1 MKDEFDNLKTDKK
14 IWINWNSSLEDKNT
28 VVRIIQSILTQ
39 EQNAEISPINEYM
52 RHTFKAFAYFV
63 NKTLDTSVNKFRF
76 GEDIGEIEKEISL
89 EIDNKLYKLILR
101 DSGQIQLFD
110 ENDIKVVAKPLL
122 KNYLEKNK
130 IIITDKK
137 STRWYGQKVFK
148 ILKM

>member
-1 MKDEFDNLKTDKK
+1 
-14 IWINWNSSLEDKNT
+14 
-28 VVRIIQSILTQ
+28 
-39 EQNAEISPINEYM
+39 
-52 RHTFKAFAYFV
+52 
-63 NKTLDTSVNKFRF
+63 VNKFRF

>member
-1 MKDEFDNLKTDKK
+1 M
-14 IWINWNSSLEDKNT
+14 W
-28 VVRIIQSILTQ
+28 
-39 EQNAEISPINEYM
+39 P
-52 RHTFKAFAYFV
+52 
-63 NKTLDTSVNKFRF
+63 SVCV
-76 GEDIGEIEKEISL
+76 ST
-89 EIDNKLYKLILR
+89 
-101 DSGQIQLFD
+101 QIQLFD

>member
-1 MKDEFDNLKTDKK
+1 M
-14 IWINWNSSLEDKNT
+14 
-28 VVRIIQSILTQ
+28 
-39 EQNAEISPINEYM
+39 
-52 RHTFKAFAYFV
+52 
-63 NKTLDTSVNKFRF
+63 NKFRF

>member
-1 MKDEFDNLKTDKK
+1 M
-14 IWINWNSSLEDKNT
+14 EDKNT
-28 VVRIIQSILTQ
+28 VVRIIQSILVQ

-52 RHTFKAFAYFV
+52 RHIFKAFAYFV

-76 GEDIGEIEKEISL
+76 GEDIGEIKKEISL

-130 IIITDKK
+130 INITDKK
-137 STRWYGQKVFK
+137 TTRQYGQKIFE
-148 ILKM
+148 ILKI